1 MEQYNINKR
10 ERFLDNCVFCTIDTE
25 NSFIENFEEFLD
37 IFQLDNIFVAPL
49 PCFPL
54 LNNEYTIKEVLCL
67 KEEYFN
73 NIFDLKSFIINNS
86 KNGIYLYSTYKT
98 LTNIVLRYA
107 VPKDGFIEI
116 SIPPFDDIDDD
127 GNYIGDDPIFL
138 NK

>member
-10 ERFLDNCVFCTIDTE
+10 EKFLDNCMFCIIDTQ
-25 NSFIENFEEFLD
+25 NSFIENIEEFLN
-37 IFQLDNIFVAPL
+37 IFDLHNIFVTTN
-49 PCFPL
+49 PCFQL
-54 LNNEYTIKEVLCL
+54 LNNDCEIKEVICL
-67 KEEYFN
+67 KQEYFD

-98 LTNIVLRYA
+98 LTNIVLRYG
-107 VPKDGFIEI
+107 VPKDDFIEI

-138 NK
+138 